1 MARNVS
7 LICRP
12 TSIVVKLPTETMKTL
27 KAECNVEAINTS
39 QSMDIIQLLLAV
51 VVIFLAIYYYY
62 QSKYNFWK
70 SRGIPGPKPHLYIG
84 NFIDVLTKKRAIC
97 TIVKDL
103 YDEFKNE
110 PVFGIY
116 EGTRPVL
123 VINDLDA
130 IKDVLIRD
138 FSVFVDRGFHV
149 FTEDPTCKSGS
160 NISLEEKESVNIDA
174 EAVLQLSKV
183 KTTIERSQDHFF
195 ASSIEDHTKDHLA
208 KSQFLEADPL
218 SQHLFLLEPE
228 RWRPL
233 RVKLSP
239 IFTSG
244 KLKEMFPLV
253 VECAGNLEK
262 YLSKVTEDETPVECR
277 DLAAK
282 FTIDVI
288 GSCVFGISTHAL
300 EDENSEFRKMGKR
313 ISTSSTKQRV
323 REAIMQFMPSVYEVI
338 GHFLQMK
345 DIDSFFINLVRD
357 TMRYRKENNVIR
369 PDFIH
374 MLMELKEHPEKVD
387 SIELT
392 DILLTAQAF
401 VFFVAGF
408 ETSSSTIAHTLYEL
422 AQNHE
427 IQDKLRR
434 EIRNVYSKNGE
445 NLTYTDIKGM
455 SYLDKVFK
463 ETLRKYPILPTLNRR
478 AIANYTFRDMKITIP
493 KGTKIWIPVYGFH
506 HDPNIYPDPEKFDPE
521 RFNDDVVAARHPMC
535 FLPFGDG
542 PRNCIAKVT
551 TILRNGNIL
560 KNLSSSLNSK
570 TLKFNSRWTKMHKIS
585 NARRDFAQADFRIKA
600 ARETHRHDPYR
611 FSGPLVACHLP
622 EWLPIESGRDPNGV
636 SRNLQGKI
644 GGKWN

>member
-1 MARNVS
+1 
-7 LICRP
+7 
-12 TSIVVKLPTETMKTL
+12 
-27 KAECNVEAINTS
+27 
-39 QSMDIIQLLLAV
+39 MDLVQLLLAV
-51 VVIFLAIYYYY
+51 VAVCLAIYYYY
-62 QSKYNFWK
+62 QSKYEFWRA
-70 SRGIPGPKPHLYIG
+70 RGVPGPKPRIYIG

-103 YDEFKNE
+103 YDEFKKE
-110 PVFGIY
+110 PIFGIY
-116 EGTRPVL
+116 EGTTPVL

-149 FTEDPTCKSGS
+149 FTE
-160 NISLEEKESVNIDA
+160 
-174 EAVLQLSKV
+174 
-183 KTTIERSQDHFF
+183 
-195 ASSIEDHTKDHLA
+195 
-208 KSQFLEADPL
+208 ADPL
-218 SQHLFLLEPE
+218 SQHLFLLEPK

-262 YLSKVTEDETPVECR
+262 YLDKVTKDGTPVECR

-288 GSCVFGISTHAL
+288 GSCVFGISAHAL

-345 DIDSFFINLVRD
+345 DIDAFFINLVRD

-408 ETSSSTIAHTLYEL
+408 ETSSSTMAHTLYEL

-427 IQDKLRR
+427 IQDKLRQ
-434 EIRNVYSKNGE
+434 EIRDVYSKNGG
-445 NLTYTDIKGM
+445 NLTYTDVKGM

-463 ETLRKYPILPTLNRR
+463 ETLRKYPILSMLNRR
-478 AIANYTFRDMKITIP
+478 AIVNYTFRDMKITIP
-493 KGTKIWIPVYGFH
+493 KGTKIWIPVYGIQ

-521 RFNDDVVAARHPMC
+521 RFNDDAAAARHPMS

-542 PRNCIAKVT
+542 PRNCIGARFAHYQSKVGLA
-551 TILRNGNIL
+551 TILRNY
-560 KNLSSSLNSK
+560 KVDVCEK
-570 TLKFNSRWTKMHKIS
+570 TTIPYEVNKFSFLM
-585 NARRDFAQADFRIKA
+585 Q
-600 ARETHRHDPYR
+600 
-611 FSGPLVACHLP
+611 
-622 EWLPIESGRDPNGV
+622 PNGGV
-636 SRNLQGKI
+636 NLKLTRA
-644 GGKWN
+644 

>member
-1 MARNVS
+1 
-7 LICRP
+7 
-12 TSIVVKLPTETMKTL
+12 
-27 KAECNVEAINTS
+27 
-39 QSMDIIQLLLAV
+39 MDLVQLLLAV
-51 VVIFLAIYYYY
+51 VAVCLAIYYYY
-62 QSKYNFWK
+62 QSKYEFWRA
-70 SRGIPGPKPHLYIG
+70 RGVPGPKPRIYIG

-103 YDEFKNE
+103 YDEFKKE
-110 PVFGIY
+110 PIFGIY
-116 EGTRPVL
+116 EGTTPVL

-149 FTEDPTCKSGS
+149 FTE
-160 NISLEEKESVNIDA
+160 
-174 EAVLQLSKV
+174 
-183 KTTIERSQDHFF
+183 
-195 ASSIEDHTKDHLA
+195 
-208 KSQFLEADPL
+208 ADPL
-218 SQHLFLLEPE
+218 SQHLFLLEPK

-262 YLSKVTEDETPVECR
+262 YLDKVTKDGTPVECR

-288 GSCVFGISTHAL
+288 GSCVFGISAHAL

-345 DIDSFFINLVRD
+345 DIDAFFINLVRD

-387 SIELT
+387 SIE
-392 DILLTAQAF
+392 
-401 VFFVAGF
+401 
-408 ETSSSTIAHTLYEL
+408 
-422 AQNHE
+422 
-427 IQDKLRR
+427 
-434 EIRNVYSKNGE
+434 
-445 NLTYTDIKGM
+445 
-455 SYLDKVFK
+455 
-463 ETLRKYPILPTLNRR
+463 TLRKYPILSMLNRR
-478 AIANYTFRDMKITIP
+478 AIVNYTFRDMKITIP
-493 KGTKIWIPVYGFH
+493 KGTKIWIPVYGIQ

-521 RFNDDVVAARHPMC
+521 RFNDDAAAARHPMS

-542 PRNCIAKVT
+542 PRNCIGARFAHYQSKVGLA
-551 TILRNGNIL
+551 TILRNY
-560 KNLSSSLNSK
+560 KVDVCEK
-570 TLKFNSRWTKMHKIS
+570 TTIPYEVNKFSFLM
-585 NARRDFAQADFRIKA
+585 Q
-600 ARETHRHDPYR
+600 
-611 FSGPLVACHLP
+611 
-622 EWLPIESGRDPNGV
+622 PNGGV
-636 SRNLQGKI
+636 NLKLTRA
-644 GGKWN
+644 

>member
-1 MARNVS
+1 
-7 LICRP
+7 
-12 TSIVVKLPTETMKTL
+12 
-27 KAECNVEAINTS
+27 
-39 QSMDIIQLLLAV
+39 MDLVQLLLAV
-51 VVIFLAIYYYY
+51 VAVCLAIYYYY
-62 QSKYNFWK
+62 QSKYDFWRA
-70 SRGIPGPKPHLYIG
+70 RGVPGPKPHMYIG

-110 PVFGIY
+110 PIFGIY
-116 EGTRPVL
+116 EGTTPVL
-123 VINDLDA
+123 VVNELDA
-130 IKDVLIRD
+130 IKDILIRD

-149 FTEDPTCKSGS
+149 FT
-160 NISLEEKESVNIDA
+160 
-174 EAVLQLSKV
+174 
-183 KTTIERSQDHFF
+183 
-195 ASSIEDHTKDHLA
+195 
-208 KSQFLEADPL
+208 EADPL

-253 VECAGNLEK
+253 VECAGNLERH
-262 YLSKVTEDETPVECR
+262 LDKVTVDETVVECR

-288 GSCVFGISTHAL
+288 GSCVFGISAHAL

-323 REAIMQFMPSVYEVI
+323 REAIMQFMPSVYEVV

-345 DIDSFFINLVRD
+345 DIDQFFINLVRD
-357 TMRYRKENNVIR
+357 TMRYRKVNNVIR

-408 ETSSSTIAHTLYEL
+408 ETSSSTMAHTLYEL

-427 IQDKLRR
+427 IQDKLRQ
-434 EIRNVYSKNGE
+434 EIRDVYSKNGG
-445 NLTYTDIKGM
+445 NLTYADVKGM

-463 ETLRKYPILPTLNRR
+463 ETLRKYPILPMLNRR
-478 AIANYTFRDMKITIP
+478 AMVNYTFRDMKITIP
-493 KGTKIWIPVYGFH
+493 KGTKIWVPVYGIQ

-521 RFNDDVVAARHPMC
+521 RFNDDAAAARHPMS

-542 PRNCIAKVT
+542 PRNCIGA
-551 TILRNGNIL
+551 RFAHYQ
-560 KNLSSSLNSK
+560 SK
-570 TLKFNSRWTKMHKIS
+570 
-585 NARRDFAQADFRIKA
+585 
-600 ARETHRHDPYR
+600 
-611 FSGPLVACHLP
+611 
-622 EWLPIESGRDPNGV
+622 PNGGV
-636 SRNLQGKI
+636 NLKLTRA
-644 GGKWN
+644 